1 MQRVRRNI
9 SFDKYLLFVRTRI
22 SSADDNIFCKNT
34 LLFSSIKMPPPE
46 KNLKEIFSDFYYIT
60 IRFVKKLLESHSD
73 MTEMFYGETKM
84 HI

>member
-1 MQRVRRNI
+1 
-9 SFDKYLLFVRTRI
+9 
-22 SSADDNIFCKNT
+22 
-34 LLFSSIKMPPPE
+34 MPPPE